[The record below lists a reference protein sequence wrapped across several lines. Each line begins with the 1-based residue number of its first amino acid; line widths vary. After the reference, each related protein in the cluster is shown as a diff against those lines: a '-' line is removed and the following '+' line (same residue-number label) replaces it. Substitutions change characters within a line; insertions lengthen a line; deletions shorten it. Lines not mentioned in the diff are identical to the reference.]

1 MPLADELL
9 KLIPNKYGKTPLFPD
24 LFSENERKVKDK
36 LAKPRKYLQKILK
49 EKNRH
54 KATLHSFRKTFNNLL
69 RDAGLGIEDRQ
80 ILLAHSASETTKI
93 YTVPNFELASG
104 YVNKIPKMNAE

>member
-1 MPLADELL
+1 M
-9 KLIPNKYGKTPLFPD
+9 
-24 LFSENERKVKDK
+24 V
-36 LAKPRKYLQKILK
+36 KPRKYLQKILK
-49 EKNRH
+49 AKNRP

-93 YTVPNFELASG
+93 YTVPNFELASE
-104 YVNKIPKMNAE
+104 YVNKIPKVNAE